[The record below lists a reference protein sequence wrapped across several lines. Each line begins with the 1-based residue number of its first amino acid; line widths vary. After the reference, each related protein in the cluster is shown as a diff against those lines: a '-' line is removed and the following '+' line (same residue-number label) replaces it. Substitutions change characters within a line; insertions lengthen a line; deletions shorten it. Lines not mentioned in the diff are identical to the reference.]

1 MDPESKRLI
10 EETLRLTEEN
20 NKMLHKVR
28 NVQKWDTFWRSLKM
42 ILVVAVALGALYFIE
57 PYVNKMI
64 ELYNSISGVT
74 EKVNNTTSSFQDF
87 LKNF

>member
-10 EETLRLTEEN
+10 EETLRLTKEN

-64 ELYNSISGVT
+64 ELYDSISGVT
-74 EKVNNTTSSFQDF
+74 EKVDNTTSSFQDF